1 MTAHAS
7 IQPPCSPLQL
17 DDALELL
24 AQPGWLPL
32 AGGTD
37 VFPAYV
43 GRPMMQPL
51 INLSRIDALRGQGR
65 VTDSEDR
72 VWWRIGALETWS
84 AVRDAP
90 FPPGLEA
97 LVQAAL
103 EVGGRQIQ
111 NQGTLGGNLCNAS
124 PAADGVPVLLA
135 LDAQV
140 ELRSQAGSRR
150 LPVAEFVLGNR
161 RTALEPGELLV
172 AIHLPLGTPRARSQ
186 FLKLGHRRYLVISI
200 AMVAVSVD
208 VDAQDRL
215 ARCAVAVG
223 ACSAAAR
230 RLPLLEERL
239 LGLAPSQASGAATS
253 ALASEDLAALL
264 SPLSPIDDVRGT
276 AGYRREVVRELIGRA
291 VAMAC
296 AIPDAAARAA
306 RNTQ

>member
-7 IQPPCSPLQL
+7 LQPPRSPVRL

-37 VFPAYV
+37 VFPAHV
-43 GRPMMQPL
+43 GRPLVQPL
-51 INLSRIDALRGQGR
+51 LDLSRIDALRGQGR
-65 VTDSEDR
+65 VADAQGR

-90 FPPGLEA
+90 LPPGLEA

-140 ELRSQAGSRR
+140 ELRSRAGSRR
-150 LPVAEFVLGNR
+150 LALAEFVLGNR
-161 RTALEPGELLV
+161 RTALAPGELLV
-172 AIHLPLGTPRARSQ
+172 AIHLPLGSPRARSQ

-208 VDAQDRL
+208 ADPQNRL

-230 RLPLLEERL
+230 RLPRLEERL
-239 LGLAPSQASGAATS
+239 LGLPPSQAAGAAAS
-253 ALASEDLAALL
+253 ALASGDAAALL
-264 SPLSPIDDVRGT
+264 APLSPIDDVRGT
-276 AGYRREVVRELIGRA
+276 AGYRREAVRELIGRA
-291 VAMAC
+291 IAMAC
-296 AIPDAAARAA
+296 ATPDAAA
-306 RNTQ
+306 